1 MNHASIPPRHR
12 GPSLF
17 RGTARLA
24 CAASLA
30 LCLNSVQA
38 DEGMWTFEHAPV
50 AQVRERY
57 GVNLTPEWLAALR
70 GASVNYGASA
80 SFVSERGLLLTNHHV
95 ALRCIDHISSA
106 ARDIASTG
114 FVAATQAD
122 EIRCPGDSARVLVSN
137 EDVTA
142 TIVAASAQAGSSEAR
157 NQQRKAAM
165 GQVESACATTT
176 GLRCEVVTLY
186 SGAMYQLYRY
196 QEWDDVRLVFAPEY
210 QAAFFGGDPDNFVFP
225 RFALDAAL
233 FRVYD
238 KTGQPVHPTHHLR
251 LASTPAKEGDVVFSA
266 GHPGNTDRLL
276 TVAQLT
282 ALRDVWLPLQI
293 SSARSQQAM
302 LQAYSKRSP
311 EAARQALDM
320 LFGTENWLKATL
332 GELGALKQPE
342 LLARKAEDEA
352 RFQAAY
358 AKQGLAGNPWQDI
371 AAATARQTAK
381 AHEKWAVGYGYKTL
395 FAMAGDLVAQ
405 AYERQKPPGERMLAY
420 RDSALPQLD
429 NRLKALVP
437 FYKELEVAR
446 LANVLDQAR
455 QLLPADHAYLRA
467 SLAGASPQAAAERW
481 LRASH
486 LDDAAVRQ
494 QLLSGGVAAIEAST
508 DPLIQL
514 ARQVYPLR
522 RALERAEEEQ
532 VDTPVQLAAQA
543 LGQARFTL
551 NGHAVPPDATRTLR
565 LTYGR
570 VAGYT
575 SNGHATPWK
584 TTWGGWLAR
593 ADSFDQRPPFNLPER
608 IAGSRNA
615 VDPRTPLNMVSTL
628 ESIGGS
634 SGSPVVNQ
642 HGELVGLIFD
652 SNLEAL
658 GGSYGYSE
666 ETARSIA
673 VHTDAIVAALDKVYG
688 APALAGEMRQGR

>member
-1 MNHASIPPRHR
+1 MSH
-12 GPSLF
+12 PSLTRRRRNPF
-17 RGTARLA
+17 PFLGTALV
-24 CAASLA
+24 ASGLWLA
-30 LCLNSVQA
+30 LGLGSAQA

-70 GASVNYGASA
+70 AASVNYGASA

-106 ARDIASTG
+106 TRDIAATG

-142 TIVAASAQAGSSEAR
+142 TIVAASAQAGSSEVR
-157 NQQRKAAM
+157 NQQRKAAI
-165 GQVESACATTT
+165 GQLEAACTSST

-238 KTGQPVHPTHHLR
+238 KAGQPVRPAHHLR

-276 TVAQLT
+276 TLAQLT
-282 ALRDVWLPLQI
+282 ALRDVFLPLQI
-293 SSARSQQAM
+293 SSARAQQAM
-302 LQAYSKRSP
+302 LHTYSQRSP
-311 EAARQALDM
+311 EAARQALDK

-332 GELGALKQPE
+332 GELEALKQPE
-342 LLARKAEDEA
+342 LVARKAADEA
-352 RFQAAY
+352 RFRSAY
-358 AKQGLAGNPWQDI
+358 AQQGLAGDPWSDI
-371 AAATARQTAK
+371 AAASQRQTANAK
-381 AHEKWAVGYGYKTL
+381 EKWAVAFGYKTL

-405 AYERQKPPGERMLAY
+405 AYERQMPQGERMADY
-420 RDSALPQLD
+420 RDAALP
-429 NRLKALVP
+429 RLERRLVAQVP
-437 FYKELEVAR
+437 YYRDLEVAR
-446 LANVLDQAR
+446 LTQVFEQAQR
-455 QLLPADHAYLRA
+455 LLPADHVYLRA
-467 SLAGASPQAAAERW
+467 SLGGSTAPVAAERW
-481 LRASH
+481 LRSSRVDEAE
-486 LDDAAVRQ
+486 VRQ
-494 QLLSGGVAAIEAST
+494 QLLKGGVASIEAST

-514 ARQVYPLR
+514 ARQIYPLR
-522 RALERAEEEQ
+522 RALVRAEEVQ
-532 VDTPVQLAAQA
+532 VDTPVQRAAQA

-551 NGHAVPPDATRTLR
+551 NGHAVPPDATGTLR

-575 SNGHATPWK
+575 SNGQATPWK

-593 ADSFDQRPPFNLPER
+593 ADSFDQRPPFNLPPR
-608 IAGSRNA
+608 IANSRGS

-642 HGELVGLIFD
+642 RGELVGLIFD

-688 APALAGEMRQGR
+688 APALAQEMRQGR